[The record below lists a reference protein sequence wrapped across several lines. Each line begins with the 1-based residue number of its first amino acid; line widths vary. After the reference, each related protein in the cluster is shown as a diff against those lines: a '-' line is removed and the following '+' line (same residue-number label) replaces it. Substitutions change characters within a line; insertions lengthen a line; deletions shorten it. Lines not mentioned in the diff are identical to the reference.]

1 VRQCE
6 HEAAHRQQDC
16 RGAAQRPSPVVQAP
30 VRARE
35 DRLLE
40 GGLSL
45 PQHDGSRH
53 ELQILEWSVHRL
65 ARDVAAP
72 IYAAA
77 GFHDAVLRR
86 CLRARGAALQSGE
99 RPGVPEEG
107 AVAEAEGAW
116 HAEHGRR
123 DGERGGDVR
132 MERGGD
138 RRSQERLALLLP
150 SGRLAQPRPPG
161 AGSHPESSF
170 DGLGARRGPPE
181 AEGGASPL
189 CVLFKTG
196 PQRPVLPE
204 VLLGAR
210 PDKYVF
216 FVIRI
221 SQVHVLARLWLVVE

>member
-1 VRQCE
+1 CSR
-6 HEAAHRQQDC
+6 
-16 RGAAQRPSPVVQAP
+16 
-30 VRARE
+30 
-35 DRLLE
+35 

-99 RPGVPEEG
+99 RSGVPEEG

-138 RRSQERLALLLP
+138 RRSQDGRLALLLP

-161 AGSHPESSF
+161 QALTPSRLSTASAPGEGPRRLKVAQALRVYSSKQVCFFLLFES
-170 DGLGARRGPPE
+170 RRCMCLL
-181 AEGGASPL
+181 AS
-189 CVLFKTG
+189 G
-196 PQRPVLPE
+196 
-204 VLLGAR
+204 
-210 PDKYVF
+210 
-216 FVIRI
+216 
-221 SQVHVLARLWLVVE
+221 

>member
-1 VRQCE
+1 CSR
-6 HEAAHRQQDC
+6 
-16 RGAAQRPSPVVQAP
+16 
-30 VRARE
+30 
-35 DRLLE
+35 

-99 RPGVPEEG
+99 RSGVPEEG

-161 AGSHPESSF
+161 RWARPAWPPAPLGVPKEAAFTCRLGRGGGSAGRLSPRAGSHPESSF

-181 AEGGASPL
+181 AEGGASPP

-196 PQRPVLPE
+196 ISMF
-204 VLLGAR
+204 
-210 PDKYVF
+210 F